1 MAIELPVP
9 ERLIAAV
16 GAISGQITCATQAWY
31 VAYRSQLNYAK

>member
-16 GAISGQITCATQAWY
+16 GAISGQFPVKLPVLPKRGMWPIG
-31 VAYRSQLNYAK
+31 VN